1 MSKFFEVWIIN
12 ALSLWIIDHFSSSV
26 AFADIAALAVTA
38 LAVTILNQTIKPLL
52 KVMAFPLTVT
62 TLGLFSFVINGLVLW
77 AAFRF
82 SDGSTIAS
90 FGSAVWISILLAF
103 LNGMFEHVFVK

>member
-12 ALSLWIIDHFSSSV
+12 ALSLWVIDHFSSSV

-82 SDGSTIAS
+82 SNGSTIAS

-103 LNGMFEHVFVK
+103 LNGVLEHVFVK

>member
-12 ALSLWIIDHFSSSV
+12 ALSLWVIDHFSSSV

-82 SDGSTIAS
+82 SNGSTIAS

-103 LNGMFEHVFVK
+103 LNGVFEHVFVK